1 VVAVSLAVL
10 VASGPVVLG
19 LAVFGGCA
27 GLGVFLVLAGLRGRT
42 VVAVAVGALGR
53 RVDRLAL
60 RMALALGTGLVVFL
74 ATHWPV
80 AALTAA
86 GVGAWL
92 PSAVA
97 ASGRVNAEVAKVEA
111 IAAWTEQLRDT
122 LAAAN
127 GLESAIAATARLAP
141 GPIAPMVERLGA
153 RIEYERTADALRGFA
168 ADVDHPVADFVVAA
182 LVVASEHQARDLT
195 GLLGHLATTAREEA
209 RMRTRVWVGRART
222 RTAVRVIAA
231 IVPMM
236 VAAVL
241 ALDRTYFAPYDT
253 AGGQV
258 ALAIV
263 AAVFLASFW
272 AMERMGRID
281 VPERFIARA
290 SELRRAP

>member
-1 VVAVSLAVL
+1 MSAAGL

-19 LAVFGGCA
+19 LAVLGGGA
-27 GLGVFLVLAGLRGRT
+27 GLGVYLVLAGLRGRT
-42 VVAVAVGALGR
+42 VVAAGTIGH

-60 RMALALGTGLVVFL
+60 RTTLAVGVGLVVFL

-86 GVGAWL
+86 GIGAWL
-92 PSAVA
+92 PSAVT
-97 ASGRVNAEVAKVEA
+97 ASGRVTAEVAKVEA
-111 IAAWTEQLRDT
+111 VAAWTEQLRDT

-127 GLESAIAATARLAP
+127 GLESAIAATARLASR
-141 GPIAPMVERLGA
+141 PIAPMVERLGA
-153 RIEYERTADALRGFA
+153 RIGYERTADALRGFA
-168 ADVDHPVADFVVAA
+168 ADVDHPSADFVVAA

-209 RMRTRVWVGRART
+209 QMRTRVWVGRART

-231 IVPMM
+231 IVPLM
-236 VAAVL
+236 VAAVM

-263 AAVFLASFW
+263 AGVFLASFW

-290 SELRRAP
+290 PEPGRAS